1 MKLLLTKIVAT
12 LGPAS
17 AAPEIIRQLI
27 DVGVRVFRLNF
38 SHGTFD
44 EHSQLLATV
53 RSVASDTGV
62 PVAVLGDLSG
72 PKIRVGE
79 VVKEGVML
87 EKDAQV
93 EFVKDT
99 IVTRPPAA
107 GGRVAF
113 STSYPAMVD
122 EVEEGEPILLDDGK
136 VRLTCLGKTEV
147 DGETRLLC
155 EVTHE
160 GPITS
165 RKGVNLPQTNLSLP
179 SLTEKDH
186 ACARFAVENDLD
198 YVALS
203 FVRSAADVIELRS
216 LLTELARVKQGA
228 KDAPRSGKSAAAGDS
243 PKPLPII
250 SKIEK
255 PQAVA
260 EIDAIVDAS
269 DGIMVARG
277 DLGVEMDLAEVPV
290 VQKQIIEQCHT
301 HGKPVIVATQM
312 LETMIESP
320 TPTRAETSDI
330 ANAIFDGADAVML
343 SGETSV
349 GKWPLRA
356 AETMSRVA
364 QRTNEYLQH
373 KPFVFR
379 SPYEATGTWRE
390 FAMVA
395 EGVRVMASGLD
406 AKLVVLWGA
415 LDHAAFLLS
424 RSKASRPIVLFS
436 QDLRQLRRS
445 ALLFGVTAVQLET
458 PASSAAF
465 LVAADQL
472 IQERG
477 WAKRSDTVLVLLP
490 TSLSATAGNTLLVH
504 RVGDPVSEAEAT

>member
-17 AAPEIIRQLI
+17 AAPEVIRQLI
-27 DVGVRVFRLNF
+27 DDGVRVFRLNF

-44 EHSQLLATV
+44 DHSQLLATV

-87 EKDAQV
+87 EQGSQV
-93 EFVKDT
+93 EFVKGT
-99 IVTRPPAA
+99 IVTGSPGTTSP
-107 GGRVAF
+107 GRVAF
-113 STSYPAMVD
+113 STSYPAIVE
-122 EVEEGEPILLDDGK
+122 EVQEGEPVLLDDGK
-136 VRLTCLGKTEV
+136 VRLTCVGKRGR
-147 DGETRLLC
+147 GEDARLLC

-165 RKGVNLPQTNLSLP
+165 RKGLNLPQTTLSLP
-179 SLTEKDH
+179 SLTEKDR

-203 FVRSAADVIELRS
+203 FVRSAADVIALRS
-216 LLTELARVKQGA
+216 LLGELTHAKQGDEA
-228 KDAPRSGKSAAAGDS
+228 APRGLET
-243 PKPLPII
+243 LPII

-260 EIDAIVDAS
+260 DIDAIVDAS

-290 VQKQIIEQCHT
+290 VQKQIIEHCHA

-312 LETMIESP
+312 LETMIEAP

-330 ANAIFDGADAVML
+330 ANAILDGADAVML

-364 QRTNEYLQH
+364 QHTNDYLKQ
-373 KPFVFR
+373 KPFAFG
-379 SPYEATGTWRE
+379 SPHEARGTWRQ
-390 FAMVA
+390 FAMLA
-395 EGVRVMASGLD
+395 EGARVMASGLD
-406 AKLVVLWGA
+406 AKLVVVWGA
-415 LDHAAFLLS
+415 LERAAYLS
-424 RSKASRPIVLFS
+424 RSKAPRPILLFA
-436 QDLRQLRRS
+436 DNERQLRRS

-458 PASSAAF
+458 PASTEAF

-477 WAKRSDTVLVLLP
+477 WANRGDTVLVLIP
-490 TSLSATAGNTLLVH
+490 TSLSATGAGNTLLVH
-504 RVGDPVSEAEAT
+504 RLGDPVGGAT

>member
-1 MKLLLTKIVAT
+1 MRLLLTKIVAT

-17 AAPEIIRQLI
+17 AAPEVIRQLI

-44 EHSQLLATV
+44 DHSQLLATV

-87 EKDAQV
+87 EKGAHV
-93 EFVKDT
+93 EFVKGT
-99 IVTRPPAA
+99 VVTGSPGTTSP
-107 GGRVAF
+107 GRVAF
-113 STSYPAMVD
+113 STSYPALVE
-122 EVEEGEPILLDDGK
+122 EVQEGEPILLDDGK
-136 VRLTCLGKTEV
+136 VRLTCVGKRGT
-147 DGETRLLC
+147 GEDARLLC

-165 RKGVNLPQTNLSLP
+165 RKGVNLPQTALSLP

-186 ACARFAVENDLD
+186 ACARFAVENGLD

-203 FVRSAADVIELRS
+203 FVRSAADVIALRS
-216 LLTELARVKQGA
+216 LLGDLTQAKQGA
-228 KDAPRSGKSAAAGDS
+228 EAAPRGLET
-243 PKPLPII
+243 PPII

-260 EIDAIVDAS
+260 DIDAIVDAS

-290 VQKQIIEQCHT
+290 VQKQIIEHCHA

-312 LETMIESP
+312 LETMIEAP

-330 ANAIFDGADAVML
+330 ANAILDGADAVML

-364 QRTNEYLQH
+364 QHTNDYLKQ

-379 SPYEATGTWRE
+379 SPDEARGVWRQ
-390 FAMVA
+390 FATLA
-395 EGVRVMASGLD
+395 DGVRVMASGLD
-406 AKLVVLWGA
+406 AKLIVIWGA
-415 LDHAAFLLS
+415 LERAAYLLS
-424 RSKASRPIVLFS
+424 RSKAPLPILLFA
-436 QDLRQLRRS
+436 DNERQLCRS
-445 ALLFGVTAVQLET
+445 ALFFGVTAVQLET
-458 PASSAAF
+458 PASSDAF
-465 LVAADQL
+465 LVAADHIIREQ
-472 IQERG
+472 G
-477 WAKRSDTVLVLLP
+477 WAEPGDTVLVLKP
-490 TSLSATAGNTLLVH
+490 TSLRAPDAGNSLLVH
-504 RVGDPVSEAEAT
+504 RMGDPVGEAA

>member
-17 AAPEIIRQLI
+17 AAPEVIGQLI

-44 EHSQLLATV
+44 DHSQLLATV

-87 EKDAQV
+87 EQGSQV
-93 EFVKDT
+93 EFVKGT
-99 IVTRPPAA
+99 VVTGSPGTTSP
-107 GGRVAF
+107 GRVAF
-113 STSYPAMVD
+113 STSYPAIVE
-122 EVEEGEPILLDDGK
+122 EVQEGEPILLDDGK
-136 VRLTCLGKTEV
+136 VRLTCVGRRGR
-147 DGETRLLC
+147 GEDARLLC

-165 RKGVNLPQTNLSLP
+165 RKGVNLPQTTLSLP

-203 FVRSAADVIELRS
+203 FVRSAADVIALRS
-216 LLTELARVKQGA
+216 LLGELAQAKQGA
-228 KDAPRSGKSAAAGDS
+228 EAAPRGLES
-243 PKPLPII
+243 LPII

-260 EIDAIVDAS
+260 DIDAIVEAS

-290 VQKQIIEQCHT
+290 VQKQIIEHCHA

-312 LETMIESP
+312 LETMIEAP
-320 TPTRAETSDI
+320 TPTRAEVSDI
-330 ANAIFDGADAVML
+330 ANAILDGSDAVML

-364 QRTNEYLQH
+364 QQTNDYLKQ
-373 KPFVFR
+373 KPLVFG
-379 SPYEATGTWRE
+379 SPHEARGAWRQ
-390 FAMVA
+390 FAMIA
-395 EGVRVMASGLD
+395 EGAWLMASGLD
-406 AKLVVLWGA
+406 AKLVVLWGE
-415 LDHAAFLLS
+415 LERAAYLS
-424 RSKASRPIVLFS
+424 RRKASRPILLFAE
-436 QDLRQLRRS
+436 DERQLRRS

-458 PASSAAF
+458 PASSEAF

-477 WAKRSDTVLVLLP
+477 WANRGDTVLVLIP
-490 TSLSATAGNTLLVH
+490 TSLSATGAGNTLLVH
-504 RVGDPVSEAEAT
+504 RLGDPVGEAA

>member
-17 AAPEIIRQLI
+17 AAPEVIRQLI

-44 EHSQLLATV
+44 DHSQLLATV
-53 RSVASDTGV
+53 RSVASDSGV

-87 EKDAQV
+87 EKGTQV
-93 EFVKDT
+93 EFVKGT
-99 IVTRPPAA
+99 VVTGSPGTTSP
-107 GGRVAF
+107 GRVAF
-113 STSYPAMVD
+113 STSYPALVE
-122 EVEEGEPILLDDGK
+122 EVQEGEPILLDDGK
-136 VRLTCLGKTEV
+136 VSLTCVGKRGR
-147 DGETRLLC
+147 GEAARLLC

-165 RKGVNLPQTNLSLP
+165 RKGVNLPQTTLSVP
-179 SLTEKDH
+179 SLTEKDR

-203 FVRSAADVIELRS
+203 FVRSAADVIALRS
-216 LLTELARVKQGA
+216 LLGELAQAKQGA
-228 KDAPRSGKSAAAGDS
+228 EAAPRGLES
-243 PKPLPII
+243 LPII

-260 EIDAIVDAS
+260 DIDAIVEAS

-290 VQKQIIEQCHT
+290 VQKQIIEHCHA

-312 LETMIESP
+312 LETMIEAP
-320 TPTRAETSDI
+320 TPTRAEVSDI
-330 ANAIFDGADAVML
+330 ANAILDGSDAVML

-364 QRTNEYLQH
+364 QQTNDYLKQ
-373 KPFVFR
+373 KPLVFG
-379 SPYEATGTWRE
+379 SPHEARGAWRQ
-390 FAMVA
+390 FAMIA
-395 EGVRVMASGLD
+395 EGAWLMASGLD

-415 LDHAAFLLS
+415 PKHAAYLS
-424 RSKASRPIVLFS
+424 RRKASRPILFFAE
-436 QDLRQLRRS
+436 DERQLRRT

-458 PASSAAF
+458 PASSEAF

-472 IQERG
+472 IEERG
-477 WAKRSDTVLVLLP
+477 WAKRGDTVLVLKP
-490 TSLSATAGNTLLVH
+490 TSLRAPGAGNALLVH
-504 RVGDPVSEAEAT
+504 RVGDPVGEAA